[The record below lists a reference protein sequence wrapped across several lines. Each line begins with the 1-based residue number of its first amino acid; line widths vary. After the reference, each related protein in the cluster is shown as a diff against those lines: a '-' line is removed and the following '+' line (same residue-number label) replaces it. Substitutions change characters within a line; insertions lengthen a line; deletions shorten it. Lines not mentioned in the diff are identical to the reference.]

1 MTYADYTYYTAIY
14 MGSVSEDDFP
24 RLAVRASSFLDYYT
38 QNRVKDN
45 ADLDAVKMCCC
56 ALIDQYALLDAAQ
69 KAATKSLANAG
80 DPETKSESVGSYSRT
95 LTTGGE
101 AAKSVLDAVSTS
113 KQMLANL
120 CNEYLEHTGL
130 LYRGGDCKC
139 TLPTL

>member
-1 MTYADYTYYTAIY
+1 MIYADYTYYAGIY

-101 AAKSVLDAVSTS
+101 AAKSVLDAASTS

-120 CNEYLEHTGL
+120 CNEYLAHTGL